1 MSGNTGLV
9 HIYHGDGKGKSTAAC
24 GLALRCAGGGGK
36 VLYYQFMKS
45 GKSGEISLLKQISGI
60 KVLEGR
66 TDSKFSFQMSKEE
79 KRISKEYYMSRMNEI
94 KKETDSNNY
103 NLLVLDE
110 ALHAV
115 NNEFVPLEMM
125 LEFLANKP
133 DNLEVVLT
141 GRNPGKELTDIADY
155 VTLMKKEKHP
165 FDKGIGARLLIEE

>member
-1 MSGNTGLV
+1 MSGNTGLI

-24 GLALRCAGGGGK
+24 GLAIRCAGGGGK

-45 GKSGEISLLKQISGI
+45 GKSGEIALLKQIKGI
-60 KVLEGR
+60 KVVEGR
-66 TDSKFSFQMSKEE
+66 KDSKFSFRMSEEE
-79 KRISKEYYMSRMNEI
+79 KKLSKEYYMSRFNEI
-94 KKETDSNNY
+94 KKETESGDY

-115 NNEFVPLEMM
+115 NNEFVPLDVM
-125 LEFLANKP
+125 LEFLADKP
-133 DNLEVVLT
+133 ANLEVVLT

-155 VTLMKKEKHP
+155 VTMMKKEKHP